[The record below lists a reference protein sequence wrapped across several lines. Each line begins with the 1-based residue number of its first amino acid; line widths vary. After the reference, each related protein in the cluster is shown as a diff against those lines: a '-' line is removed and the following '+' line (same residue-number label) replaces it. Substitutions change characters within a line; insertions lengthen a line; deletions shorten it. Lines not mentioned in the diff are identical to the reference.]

1 MIQEGS
7 VTLSLK
13 DGIQLAG
20 LIAAIAGIWWKLD
33 AKVNGFGERANK
45 AEKDATAALAIA
57 DKAVLEIQMASTE
70 RAEIRDRVS
79 SVETKVDAIK
89 EELSEERLAV
99 MSTLHENERAAAE
112 RDAQLREKLAQITE
126 RIDINRIVKTVVQE
140 YNRGG
145 ARA

>member
-7 VTLSLK
+7 ITLSLK
-13 DGIQLAG
+13 DGITLAG
-20 LIAAIAGIWWKLD
+20 IIVAIAGVWWKLD

-45 AEKDATAALAIA
+45 AEKDATAALAIS

-99 MSTLHENERAAAE
+99 MATLHENERAAAE

-126 RIDINRIVKTVVQE
+126 RIDIQRIVKTVVQE
-140 YNRGG
+140 YTRGG
-145 ARA
+145 ANA